1 LSGPGVGCTM
11 RGVPKRRG
19 ENSMTDLG
27 SLWLPIL
34 LAAIFVHIVSAI
46 IHMGPFWH
54 RSDWRALPDQE
65 AARAALGAQKIP
77 PGDYMLPH
85 CAPGDMRKPEALQK
99 FTEGPIVVMSV
110 RPNGMPSMATP
121 MIAWLIYLLIVALFA
136 GYVAAHA
143 LAPGAHYM
151 NVFRYVGTTAFMA
164 LGLGGIVNSIWFSRQ
179 WSSTLKH
186 VADGLIYALVMAG
199 TFGWLW
205 PK

>member
-1 LSGPGVGCTM
+1 MTELS
-11 RGVPKRRG
+11 
-19 ENSMTDLG
+19 L
-27 SLWLPIL
+27 LWLPIL
-34 LAAIFVHIVSAI
+34 LGAVFVHILSAI

-54 RSDWRALPDQE
+54 RGDYVGVPNED
-65 AARAALGAQKIP
+65 AARAAIGPLGIP
-77 PGDYMLPH
+77 PGDYMLPR
-85 CAPGDMRKPEALQK
+85 CPPSQMRSPEFQK
-99 FTEGPIVVMSV
+99 KLADGPVMV
-110 RPNGMPSMATP
+110 ITVMPNGPANMAKP
-121 MIAWLIYLLIVALFA
+121 MISWIIYLLIVALFA

-164 LGLGGIVNSIWFSRQ
+164 LGLGGVVNSIWFARK

-186 VADGLIYALVMAG
+186 VLDGLIYALVMAG

>member
-1 LSGPGVGCTM
+1 
-11 RGVPKRRG
+11 
-19 ENSMTDLG
+19 MTELG
-27 SLWLPIL
+27 MLWLPIL
-34 LAAIFVHIVSAI
+34 LGAVFVHIVSAI

-54 RSDWRALPDQE
+54 RSDWRGVPNEE
-65 AARAALGAQKIP
+65 AARAALGPMKIP

-85 CAPGDMRKPEALQK
+85 CSPSAMRLPETQRK
-99 FTEGPIVVMSV
+99 FSEGPIMLLSV

-121 MIAWLIYLLIVALFA
+121 MIAWFIYLLVVALFA

-186 VADGLIYALVMAG
+186 VLDGFIYALVMAG